1 MVLSA
6 LATFWT
12 LLPPAAC
19 RRLLDIH
26 VGPIASPLSLCL
38 LSLLVSFLVQ
48 SDVFISALTHASCLT
63 TDAMFIHGRKRTA
76 SPTYPLQTSPRLPF
90 WLSLQLL
97 PHNGCS
103 VSCPPACPV
112 RFIHAVVGG
121 IRETLPLRVLRGVC
135 FQGEYLNIKVYCQ
148 KTYNGSL
155 TFCQGRGE
163 GGAEKTTGGGAGDR
177 GEGRWALAKGCMSEC
192 VRVHECVVRLSE
204 VPGWHESERCHH
216 SQWFKALGSLQ
227 VRASALYRTLGYRDG
242 SLFYLSLCQSL
253 SLSLSARTWLCLFVS
268 CWGSGCVTVWSNGED
283 IWARG
288 CSSHVSDMDVLAW
301 VAPLTPFVP
310 TNQVIYNTVVQLF
323 VTWPKSDCC
332 LSSII
337 FRYPFTE
344 QSTKLPPF
352 LLGQ

>member
-6 LATFWT
+6 LATFLT
-12 LLPPAAC
+12 PLPPAAC

-112 RFIHAVVGG
+112 RFTHVAAGG
-121 IRETLPLRVLRGVC
+121 IGAEGNTTSQGAAWCL
-135 FQGEYLNIKVYCQ
+135 FSGEYLNIKVYCK

-177 GEGRWALAKGCMSEC
+177 GG
-192 VRVHECVVRLSE
+192 VR
-204 VPGWHESERCHH
+204 
-216 SQWFKALGSLQ
+216 
-227 VRASALYRTLGYRDG
+227 
-242 SLFYLSLCQSL
+242 
-253 SLSLSARTWLCLFVS
+253 
-268 CWGSGCVTVWSNGED
+268 
-283 IWARG
+283 
-288 CSSHVSDMDVLAW
+288 
-301 VAPLTPFVP
+301 
-310 TNQVIYNTVVQLF
+310 
-323 VTWPKSDCC
+323 
-332 LSSII
+332 
-337 FRYPFTE
+337 
-344 QSTKLPPF
+344 
-352 LLGQ
+352 